1 MRTQVGRWEYEIDE
15 NNVISAWYLDNLNSD
30 VEGCPPNLRQP
41 HNPDGTPFADY
52 EAAKNWIESHLN
64 SWAAAVAAAE
74 EAEEAQ
80 TEEPAVEVQ

>member
-41 HNPDGTPFADY
+41 QNPDGTPFADY
-52 EAAKNWIESHLN
+52 EAAKSWIENHLN
-64 SWAAAVAAAE
+64 GWTTAVTATE
-74 EAEEAQ
+74 IQ
-80 TEEPAVEVQ
+80 VTEEEQPTE

>member
-52 EAAKNWIESHLN
+52 DTAKQWIENHLN
-64 SWAAAVAAAE
+64 SWATAMAAAE
-74 EAEEAQ
+74 EAEKAQ
-80 TEEPAVEVQ
+80 AEEPAVEV